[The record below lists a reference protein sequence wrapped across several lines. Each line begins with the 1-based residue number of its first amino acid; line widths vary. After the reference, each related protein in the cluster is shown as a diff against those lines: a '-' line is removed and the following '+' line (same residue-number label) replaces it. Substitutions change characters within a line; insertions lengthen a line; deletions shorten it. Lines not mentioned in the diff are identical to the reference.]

1 MATKKTLFVCSNCG
15 FSSVKWLGRCP
26 ECGTWDCLE
35 EKQIEPLH
43 TKKTLGHEPAP
54 EIAVSSLADVD
65 AQHEETKRFLT
76 KIEEF
81 DRVLGGG
88 IVPGSLI
95 LLGGEPGIGK
105 STLLLQVLAKLA
117 RNGLK
122 VLYAS
127 GEESA
132 SQIRLRAKRIG
143 IREDVKLICQPQLE
157 IIANHVSE
165 IKPDVLAVDS
175 IQTLYS
181 HEVSSLPG
189 SVGQVKATAAKLIH
203 LAKTLVMPVFI
214 VGHVTKD
221 GSIAGPRTLE
231 HLMDT
236 VLYFEGDRT
245 QAFRLLRTVK
255 NRFGPTHEI
264 GIFEMKDSG
273 LQEVKNPSD
282 LFLEHRHA
290 DVPGS
295 VIFPCIEGTR
305 PLLVEIQALVNQSYM
320 ALPRR
325 TTAGFD
331 SNRLALLTAV
341 TEKLMGTALFDKD
354 IFINVAGGFKISEP
368 AGDLPLICSILSSF
382 FDVPISHTTAI
393 FGEVGLTGEIRPVSN
408 MELRIKEANR
418 LGMKRCLMPKGP
430 LKDKAAAGMEI
441 LQLNHIGELQEL
453 LFEDSIRDK
462 KARKSKEVLR

>member
-1 MATKKTLFVCSNCG
+1 MTKSKKRFVCTSCG

-26 ECGTWDCLE
+26 ECGQWDCME
-35 EKQIEPLH
+35 ERHDISFDASHNVTTNLI
-43 TKKTLGHEPAP
+43 TGDTG
-54 EIAVSSLADVD
+54 ITSLADINGPS
-65 AQHEETKRFLT
+65 EEEVRFLT
-76 KIEEF
+76 GIGEL

-117 RNGLK
+117 AKGHR

-127 GEESA
+127 GEESS
-132 SQIRLRAKRIG
+132 SQIRLRAKRLG
-143 IREDVKLICQPQLE
+143 IKEDIMLICQPQLE
-157 IIANHVSE
+157 IISKHVQESN
-165 IKPDVLAVDS
+165 PDVLAVDS
-175 IQTLYS
+175 IQTMYCQD
-181 HEVSSLPG
+181 VSSLPG
-189 SVGQVKATAAKLIH
+189 SIGQVKATASRLIH
-203 LAKTLVMPVFI
+203 LAKGLTMPIFI

-221 GSIAGPRTLE
+221 GIIAGPRALE

-273 LQEVKNPSD
+273 LEEVKNPSD
-282 LFLEHRHA
+282 LFLEHRNV

-295 VIFPCIEGTR
+295 AIFPCIEGTR

-341 TEKLMGTALFDKD
+341 TEKLLGTALFDKD
-354 IFINVAGGFKISEP
+354 IFVNVAGGFKITEP
-368 AGDLPLICSILSSF
+368 AGDLPLICAILSSF
-382 FDVPISHTTAI
+382 YEKPLAHTTAI
-393 FGEVGLTGEIRPVSN
+393 FGEVGLTGEVRPVSN
-408 MELRIKEANR
+408 MELRVKEAQR
-418 LGMKRCLMPKGP
+418 LGLKRCLMPMGASLKKNKKGIEV
-430 LKDKAAAGMEI
+430 M
-441 LQLNHIGELQEL
+441 QLSHISMLP
-453 LFEDSIRDK
+453 
-462 KARKSKEVLR
+462 EVLFGEFCKKEQ